1 MKFND
6 NITLP
11 AWVKNKKTIGVVL
24 DKEEGYF
31 MVQKGD
37 DKQLYPTIIKDF
49 ELLICSKESEVPFHC
64 SSMQNDI
71 PDVGLNICFNITKNK
86 ALICRKLDS
95 EVYDEITQLFF
106 IWTTEN
112 DIGCNR
118 GLFLEQVEEK
128 KYKSFYWTSDWGKT
142 GNEEANKVMMGLFIK
157 LCLLNGNSTEKSPET
172 SQEVLQRVNID
183 TSTDQEILQ
192 RIDL

>member
-37 DKQLYPTIIKDF
+37 DKHLYTTIIKDF

-86 ALICRKLDS
+86 ALICRKHDS

-142 GNEEANKVMMGLFIK
+142 GNEEEDMLSPEEIYEALKHNQEIEEESEEEEDML
-157 LCLLNGNSTEKSPET
+157 STE
-172 SQEVLQRVNID
+172 
-183 TSTDQEILQ
+183 EIYEA
-192 RIDL
+192 

>member
-24 DKEEGYF
+24 DKKEGYF

-49 ELLICSKESEVPFHC
+49 ELLVCSKESEVPFHC

-86 ALICRKLDS
+86 ALIYRKHDS
-95 EVYDEITQLFF
+95 KVYDEITQLFF
-106 IWTTEN
+106 VWTTES

-118 GLFLEQVEEK
+118 GLFLEQIEEK
-128 KYKSFYWTSDWGKT
+128 KYKSFYWISDWGKT
-142 GNEEANKVMMGLFIK
+142 GNEEANRVMMTLFVN
-157 LCLLNGNSTEKSPET
+157 LCLLNGSCMRKLPDP
-172 SQEVLQRVNID
+172 R
-183 TSTDQEILQ
+183 QEILQ
-192 RIDL
+192 SINIETTNEEVLQKIDL

>member
-49 ELLICSKESEVPFHC
+49 ELLICSKESEVPF
-64 SSMQNDI
+64 
-71 PDVGLNICFNITKNK
+71 LNI
-86 ALICRKLDS
+86 LVR
-95 EVYDEITQLFF
+95 
-106 IWTTEN
+106 
-112 DIGCNR
+112 
-118 GLFLEQVEEK
+118 
-128 KYKSFYWTSDWGKT
+128 
-142 GNEEANKVMMGLFIK
+142 
-157 LCLLNGNSTEKSPET
+157 
-172 SQEVLQRVNID
+172 
-183 TSTDQEILQ
+183 
-192 RIDL
+192 